1 MQKRKGL
8 RQDGVPGKGGL
19 EKGEMGLGVLRH
31 WGRNVSVCVCVDKGE
46 KGAYIRDGL
55 RVRQRLSGSSAGG

>member
-1 MQKRKGL
+1 MGFQGRVAWKKERWDL
-8 RQDGVPGKGGL
+8 VCSVT
-19 EKGEMGLGVLRH
+19 GEEMCL
-31 WGRNVSVCVCVDKGE
+31 CVCVDKGE